1 MTERL
6 EEIENEKVDFDEMA
20 DIKFEGE
27 KELAA
32 ELSQGVDENE

>member
-6 EEIENEKVDFDEMA
+6 EQIENEKVDFDEMA
-20 DIKFEGE
+20 DIEYEGD

-32 ELSQGVDENE
+32 ELAQGVDEDE